1 MDKHGPHLSASI
13 RGYDSDELFRQDLW
27 LRRIADN
34 RQKLATMERS
44 MCSEACEDQAKQIC
58 AEMEETKGKALKI
71 ADLITSGEILS
82 CLTVDEV
89 TEELIGLLNKLDAE
103 TQKKVM
109 ARICSFLDSLI
120 E

>member
-1 MDKHGPHLSASI
+1 VAQTN
-13 RGYDSDELFRQDLW
+13 RGQPPKARHDGTVNVLGS
-27 LRRIADN
+27 LRG
-34 RQKLATMERS
+34 S
-44 MCSEACEDQAKQIC
+44 SEA
-58 AEMEETKGKALKI
+58 EETKGKVLKI

-89 TEELIGLLNKLDAE
+89 TEELIGLLNKLDVE

-120 E
+120 K